1 MDSDGVTQT
10 SVPWGEI
17 LDTPG
22 HSLMTDCRYDANSL
36 VPACPMSSF
45 QTASLT
51 AQCHI
56 DSPLGRVLLA
66 RTVKGLAGLW
76 FAEDQKYL
84 PGELGVA
91 CRPDDALFAQVRTQ
105 LDRYWRAPAGQP
117 VDFKV
122 PLDLIGT
129 PFQQAVWQVLL
140 TLQHGQTGTYG
151 HIAERLGNPKSSRAV
166 GAAVGRNPISI
177 IVPCH
182 RVVGGGAQLTGFAG
196 GLHRKV
202 ALLTQEGH
210 FVRDDRLHR
219 PTEAANQ
226 ASLL

>member
-1 MDSDGVTQT
+1 
-10 SVPWGEI
+10 
-17 LDTPG
+17 
-22 HSLMTDCRYDANSL
+22 
-36 VPACPMSSF
+36 MSSF

-51 AQCHI
+51 AQCHL

-66 RTVKGLAGLW
+66 RTAQGLAGLW

-84 PGELGVA
+84 PGELGVES
-91 CRPDDALFAQVRTQ
+91 RPDDALFAQVRTQ
-105 LDRYWRAPAGQP
+105 LDRYWRAPAGQA
-117 VDFKV
+117 VDFNL

-129 PFQQAVWQVLL
+129 PFQQAVGRVLL
-140 TLQHGQTGTYG
+140 TRGTGQTGTYG
-151 HIAERLGNPKSSRAV
+151 GIAARLGNPQGSRAV

-182 RVVGGGAQLTGFAG
+182 RVVGGAAQLTGFAG

-210 FVRDDRLHR
+210 VVQGDRLHHQR
-219 PTEAANQ
+219 EVAGQ

>member
-1 MDSDGVTQT
+1 
-10 SVPWGEI
+10 
-17 LDTPG
+17 
-22 HSLMTDCRYDANSL
+22 
-36 VPACPMSSF
+36 MSSF

-51 AQCHI
+51 AQCLI

-66 RTVKGLAGLW
+66 RTAKGLAGLW

-84 PGELGVA
+84 PGELGVEF
-91 CRPDDALFAQVRTQ
+91 RTNDDLFAQVRTQ
-105 LDRYWRAPAGQP
+105 LDRYWQTPAGQP
-117 VDFKV
+117 VDFDV

-129 PFQQAVWQVLL
+129 AFQQAVWQVLL
-140 TLQHGQTGTYG
+140 TLRHGQTGTYG
-151 HIAERLGNPKSSRAV
+151 DIAERLGKPKSSRAV

-182 RVVGGGAQLTGFAG
+182 RVVGGAAHLTGFAG

-210 FVRDDRLHR
+210 FVRGDRLHR
-219 PTEAANQ
+219 PTEVANQ